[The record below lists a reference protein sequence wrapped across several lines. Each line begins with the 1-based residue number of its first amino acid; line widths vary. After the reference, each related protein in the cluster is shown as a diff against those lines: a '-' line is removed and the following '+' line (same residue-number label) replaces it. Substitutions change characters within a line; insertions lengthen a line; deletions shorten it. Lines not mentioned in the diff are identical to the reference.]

1 MSPSE
6 KRRATETAV
15 DRGVFIMNLDCFME
29 LNTQLYERATL
40 QEIEPMNYESQ
51 MSFHLS
57 SQFNLK
63 VQFYI
68 ELYFEP
74 VV

>member
-1 MSPSE
+1 MPPPE

-15 DRGVFIMNLDCFME
+15 DRGKFIMNLDCFMK

-40 QEIEPMNYESQ
+40 QEIEPMNYEPQ

-57 SQFNLK
+57 S
-63 VQFYI
+63 
-68 ELYFEP
+68 
-74 VV
+74 

>member
-40 QEIEPMNYESQ
+40 Q
-51 MSFHLS
+51 
-57 SQFNLK
+57 
-63 VQFYI
+63 
-68 ELYFEP
+68 
-74 VV
+74 

>member
-29 LNTQLYERATL
+29 LNTQVYERATL
-40 QEIEPMNYESQ
+40 QEIEPMNYEPQ

-63 VQFYI
+63 VH
-68 ELYFEP
+68 ELSCSCFGSI
-74 VV
+74 

>member
-15 DRGVFIMNLDCFME
+15 DRGRFIMNLDCFMK

-40 QEIEPMNYESQ
+40 QEIEPMNYKPQ
-51 MSFHLS
+51 KS
-57 SQFNLK
+57 SNLGS
-63 VQFYI
+63 
-68 ELYFEP
+68 
-74 VV
+74 

>member
-1 MSPSE
+1 MPPPE
-6 KRRATETAV
+6 RRRATETAV
-15 DRGVFIMNLDCFME
+15 DRGKFIMNLDCFMK

-40 QEIEPMNYESQ
+40 QEIEPMNYEPQ

>member
-29 LNTQLYERATL
+29 LSTQLYERATL
-40 QEIEPMNYESQ
+40 QEIEPMNYEPQ

>member
-15 DRGVFIMNLDCFME
+15 DRGRFIMNLDCFMK

-40 QEIEPMNYESQ
+40 QEIEPMNYKPQIRS
-51 MSFHLS
+51 
-57 SQFNLK
+57 NLGS
-63 VQFYI
+63 
-68 ELYFEP
+68 
-74 VV
+74 

>member
-40 QEIEPMNYESQ
+40 QEIEPMNYEPMNYEPQ

-57 SQFNLK
+57 SQFN
-63 VQFYI
+63 
-68 ELYFEP
+68 
-74 VV
+74 